1 MNAVAVI
8 FVHTMKLKQSVYFPD
23 QAASNLTNHNS
34 EFFSSTI
41 QYEEKPE
48 LINEVYKVF
57 ISNSI
62 SIFFFIETI

>member
-48 LINEVYKVF
+48 LINEVF